1 MDKNHQGPKMKTW
14 KMKMPAGVGVH
25 GQRLIQRMETECK
38 YSFYNK
44 MAK

>member
-25 GQRLIQRMETECK
+25 GAKTNTKNGNRM
-38 YSFYNK
+38 
-44 MAK
+44 